1 MGCATKNAK
10 VVAISLGSL
19 QRLIGMKAVPPSA
32 VPLIINTAADA
43 MSQGVD
49 IQLRILQT
57 ILSLITNFPEIHGQQ
72 LADALLVCFRLH
84 ESRIAVVSST
94 AAATLRQLVMFVVD
108 KMAGESDTELL
119 EDVQLPDGS
128 SKSLPPSA
136 RDAFAVFEDL
146 CLLANSE
153 KPHFLQL
160 DYLHKTFAL
169 ELIESVLT
177 NYHALFRQ
185 HPELTLLLRHHL
197 CPLLIKALSDRPQFA
212 LTLRCTRVVFLLLK
226 QFHAELLTE
235 AEVFLVMLIKII
247 TEDSEVEPAEHA
259 PRPHWMRVI
268 AMEIMRGLCS
278 DAELVRGIYDRYDA
292 QDADN
297 SNVYASLV
305 TALNRLLSEKPSL
318 LGVGTQI
325 HGIGVP
331 AEGSSSSYS
340 LESVSG
346 MTGMVATAASATVS
360 GVVNML
366 GSTGGL
372 SMQNSTL
379 KLQCIDQLDKAEAPP
394 IPESYIYLLGL
405 QCLVSLCEGFAAY
418 TGPLYT
424 ALVIQRP
431 RAAGDAVIRA
441 PPALDVSSLPPDE
454 PTTKQLNIVQ
464 RCIGDGWPALLAGLS
479 FIISTNLSD
488 ELFADVLA
496 AFQALTNAAGMLG
509 LSTPRDALITSLA
522 RFAVPTRV
530 VSAVDQADTQGPQ
543 PGLSERNM
551 ACLKVLVGCAMFLA
565 GSLGASWFGVLEV
578 LQNAD
583 YVLSARRRAPPSIP
597 STPITSTQPTFTPRP
612 PILADVDPE
621 TLLNAIQ
628 RLFDASKNLED
639 AAFSQFLN
647 ALCKLSAEMVAMQA
661 GEQASMEP
669 LSPRSELPPT
679 PRTPRMDRRRVSG
692 IHLPRTL
699 VSHIKAGD
707 FGLTKLGGVLLMN
720 MHRLI
725 YRSPDVAWES
735 ATSHLLMIIRLTSA
749 PQTIRVQAARVLDDV
764 LVRVPRNV
772 SSAGE
777 LQAAVQGRV
786 LSVLSQQ
793 VIPAEGTPWSTSELE
808 LRRLGLETLH
818 QILQSSGHTLV
829 VGWKVIFEML
839 SSVCAPPTAAAVG
852 APEKL
857 VKIAF
862 QSLTIVIDAVAN
874 LAPEHLRLCIG
885 TLGQFGR
892 QADTNVALT
901 AAASLM
907 WSVSDAIQAKRKN
920 AESERE
926 YSALWMVL
934 LRELLG
940 LGSDARPE
948 VRDGAIQTLFRAM
961 LLYGATLG
969 YETWSQCI
977 WDVVFPLLEQLT
989 AEMRAAQARATLTG
1003 EEDAP
1008 DDAAAAKGAWDD
1020 SKTLALQSLGAI
1032 FRDFLVSHMMQLDEF
1047 EKAWDAFVAH
1057 VVETVLLDDRSITVP
1072 ALQCLNLGVR
1082 AAASAGAGEELRERV
1097 NAVWIR
1103 TWAAIDRMGDAVL
1116 KRVTVDP
1123 DDVMPYAPFTQ
1134 SSLVALI
1141 ELIGSVRAL
1150 SKTLDEAEWPLER
1163 LTRLMTILKGIMT
1176 YPSSPDYRP
1185 DADNLTPVQAAVI
1198 DSVLS
1203 IELAGPG
1210 VASRVMYDLSEFA
1223 LLAFLAAFDVPPP
1236 PKTFTAKGAAVPTS
1250 STKRITYIALT
1261 KRAMPLLVDLFLRF
1275 KDQSAIYTD
1284 GTLDAVLSAY
1294 AIPMKL
1300 KYDCPPASKF
1310 GKDEPLWKTATRSFL
1325 RIVKEVGPQ
1334 MKAQSDD
1341 IGAEHIEVIWRQVLD
1356 VFRGA
1361 ILADCS
1367 AIEELPLD
1375 EQEVEENFDL
1385 SLIAALEIDVAPYI
1399 GEACVPDHLVA
1410 QLAKILYRGSNLWE
1424 AGSHARRNGVK
1435 TPTSATASSSPPS
1448 PDYVKVEWDLPG
1460 STEQTT
1466 TVPRERFSYWCFDL
1480 LFLIC
1485 SSVTNDS
1492 ETSRRR
1498 LAAFSLPSL
1507 LDRCR
1512 RAMLSFVADEALRGG
1527 LPFSRVREEELIYL
1541 LRKLLELRLYS
1552 GSLWAA
1558 TSDDPSKYCL
1568 SQPDIDTTQ
1577 GHSALLADV
1586 AKRSPKA
1593 HLFHLYPVL
1602 CEIAASPR
1610 APPTTWASPGASS
1623 AATNGELLDA
1633 RTLARQCL
1641 KEIGTE
1647 LGCT

>member
-1 MGCATKNAK
+1 
-10 VVAISLGSL
+10 
-19 QRLIGMKAVPPSA
+19 KA
-32 VPLIINTAADA
+32 
-43 MSQGVD
+43 
-49 IQLRILQT
+49 
-57 ILSLITNFPEIHGQQ
+57 
-72 LADALLVCFRLH
+72 
-84 ESRIAVVSST
+84 
-94 AAATLRQLVMFVVD
+94 
-108 KMAGESDTELL
+108 
-119 EDVQLPDGS
+119 
-128 SKSLPPSA
+128 LPPSA

-153 KPHFLQL
+153 KPRFLQL

-177 NYHALFRQ
+177 NYHGLFRQ

-226 QFHAELLTE
+226 QFHAELQTE

-247 TEDSEVEPAEHA
+247 TEDTESEPAEHP

-292 QDADN
+292 QEAEN

-318 LGVGTQI
+318 LGVGTQMY
-325 HGIGVP
+325 GVGVP
-331 AEGSSSSYS
+331 AEGTSSSYS

-366 GSTGGL
+366 GASGGL

-441 PPALDVSSLPPDE
+441 PPALDLDSLPPDE
-454 PTTKQLNIVQ
+454 PSTKQLNIVK

-509 LSTPRDALITSLA
+509 LATPRDALFTSLA

-583 YVLSARRRAPPSIP
+583 YVLSARRRAAPSIP

-639 AAFSQFLN
+639 GAFTQFLN

-661 GEQASMEP
+661 GEQASLESM
-669 LSPRSELPPT
+669 SPKSEVPPT

-699 VSHIKAGD
+699 VSLNKAGD

-725 YRSPDVAWES
+725 YRSPDVAWET

-786 LSVLSQQ
+786 FTVLSQQ

-829 VGWKVIFEML
+829 VGWEVIFEML
-839 SSVCAPPTAAAVG
+839 SSVCAPPTYAAPG
-852 APEKL
+852 APDKL

-862 QSLTIVIDAVAN
+862 QSLTLVIDAVAG
-874 LAPEHLRLCIG
+874 LAPDHLRLCIG

-940 LGSDARPE
+940 LGSDSRPE

-969 YETWSQCI
+969 SETWSQCI
-977 WDVVFPLLEQLT
+977 WDVIFPLLEQLT
-989 AEMRAAQARATLTG
+989 AEMRANQARVSMA
-1003 EEDAP
+1003 EEGDEQEEIL
-1008 DDAAAAKGAWDD
+1008 AAKGAWDE
-1020 SKTLALQSLGAI
+1020 SKTLALQSLGTI
-1032 FRDFLVSHMMQLDEF
+1032 FRDFLVSHLMQLETF
-1047 EKAWDAFVAH
+1047 EKAWGAFVEH

-1072 ALQCLNLGVR
+1072 ALQCLNLGVQ
-1082 AAASAGAGEELRERV
+1082 AAASAGTGEEVREQV
-1097 NAVWIR
+1097 EVVWTR

-1116 KRVTVDP
+1116 KRVSIDP
-1123 DDVMPYAPFTQ
+1123 EDVMPYAPFTQ
-1134 SSLVALI
+1134 SSLVALV
-1141 ELIGSVRAL
+1141 ELVGSVRAL

-1163 LTRLMTILKGIMT
+1163 LSRLMAIFKGIMT

-1185 DADNLTPVQAAVI
+1185 DADNLTPVQAAVM
-1198 DSVLS
+1198 DAVLS
-1203 IELAGPG
+1203 IDLAGSG

-1261 KRAMPLLVDLFLRF
+1261 KRTMPLLVDLFLRF
-1275 KDQSAIYTD
+1275 KNQPVIYTD

-1300 KYDCPPASKF
+1300 KYDCPPSSKF
-1310 GKDEPLWKTATRSFL
+1310 AKDEPLWKTATTSFL

-1334 MKAQSDD
+1334 MKAHLED
-1341 IGAEHIEVIWRQVLD
+1341 IGAEHVEGIWRQVLD

-1367 AIEELPLD
+1367 PAEELPLD
-1375 EQEVEENFDL
+1375 EQEAEENFDL
-1385 SLIAALEIDVAPYI
+1385 SLIAALEIDVVPYI

-1410 QLAKILYRGSNLWE
+1410 QLAKILLRGSNLWE
-1424 AGSHARRNGVK
+1424 VGSHARRSGGASPV
-1435 TPTSATASSSPPS
+1435 SAKEPPS
-1448 PDYVKVEWDLPG
+1448 PDYVKVEWDVPG
-1460 STEQTT
+1460 STEHGV

-1485 SSVTNDS
+1485 SSVTNDNES
-1492 ETSRRR
+1492 SRRR
-1498 LAAFSLPSL
+1498 LAALSLPSL

-1512 RAMLSFVADEALRGG
+1512 RAMVSFVADEALRGG
-1527 LPFSRVREEELIYL
+1527 LPFSRVREEELIYV
-1541 LRKLLELRLYS
+1541 LRKLFELRLYT

-1558 TSDDPSKYCL
+1558 TSDDPGRYCVT
-1568 SQPDIDTTQ
+1568 QPDIDTAQ
-1577 GHSALLADV
+1577 LHSKLLADV

-1602 CEIAASPR
+1602 CELATSPR
-1610 APPTTWASPGASS
+1610 APPTTWASPGARSESS
-1623 AATNGELLDA
+1623 ASEQLDA

-1641 KEIGTE
+1641 KEVGSE
-1647 LGCT
+1647 LGSQ